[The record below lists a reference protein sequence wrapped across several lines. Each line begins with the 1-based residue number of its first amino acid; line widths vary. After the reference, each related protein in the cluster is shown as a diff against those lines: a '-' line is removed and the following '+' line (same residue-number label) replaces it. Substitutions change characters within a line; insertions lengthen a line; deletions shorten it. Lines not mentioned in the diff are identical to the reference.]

1 MPELVS
7 NSRGGISFDIQFQ
20 ADWKSYSLAA
30 AFKVHKHTQSCGA
43 TVEIPIGFQ
52 IKRSGGVPSGMI
64 PSGKFCKV
72 IKRPS
77 GCTRV
82 MSPCLWSLS
91 MPLLP
96 LGKRKTCSL
105 PLRLKLHANRPFQQ
119 KIGVM
124 FQSDVYAVSWALW
137 PAKSC
142 LPNCYSPMELWNS
155 SPLGFRKAAGE
166 VVGWYTW

>member
-1 MPELVS
+1 MPERVS

-30 AFKVHKHTQSCGA
+30 AFKVHKYTQSCGA

-52 IKRSGGVPSGMI
+52 IKRSGGVPLGMI
-64 PSGKFCKV
+64 SSGKFCKV

-105 PLRLKLHANRPFQQ
+105 PLRLKLHANRPFSTEDWSYVSVWCLWSTMGIVACQELSSQ
-119 KIGVM
+119 LLQSHGALK
-124 FQSDVYAVSWALW
+124 FQPSWL
-137 PAKSC
+137 
-142 LPNCYSPMELWNS
+142 
-155 SPLGFRKAAGE
+155 
-166 VVGWYTW
+166 